1 MNKNNEELRMKNEE
15 LVRRGGLKIKGRSL
29 LYTAF
34 LLTLFFIFSNINAQS
49 LDSLINEAVRNN
61 PQLASYRFLI
71 KATEHMVEGTKAL
84 PPPTLG
90 LEFNSFNFSN
100 PNIWDNSLS
109 QNLSIS
115 QMFPLGGKIGAMV
128 HMAKTGSTVAENNY
142 EAYKVLLI
150 GKIKM
155 SYYSIWQFEK
165 NIGIQKE
172 FITLLNELFK
182 SNESLYQTNKLSQGE
197 ILMLQSEIAN
207 YETQLI
213 ILKNKKEA
221 EISNLNKLTGREIR
235 SMNVSVDTEIYRK
248 ADKFNEQELM
258 EDLKVINPSLKK
270 MNGMVMM
277 NKAEIT
283 ANEKE
288 LIPDLMVQGMIMR
301 MPKGMI
307 VTTKSDPMMIGMGET
322 EYMYGVM
329 ASITLPFMPWSRGK
343 YDSKI
348 EELGAKIKAIEAEKL
363 DMERDMIQKV
373 NELFLKLKN
382 TQELIALYNDKVLPL
397 EKKYSEL
404 QKTSFLNNNAKL
416 GSVIDSYKMLL
427 MNEMN
432 LYMAKADYQMAIA
445 ELEMMVGKQFLNLE
459 GAK

>member
-1 MNKNNEELRMKNEE
+1 MNNHLRTCRPEPVKNVE
-15 LVRRGGLKIKGRSL
+15 IKGSRISIFKMFSL
-29 LYTAF
+29 SI
-34 LLTLFFIFSNINAQS
+34 LLFAFSNLNAQS

-61 PQLASYRFLI
+61 PQLSSYRFLI
-71 KATEHMVEGTKAL
+71 KATKHMVEGSKAL
-84 PPPTLG
+84 PPPSIG

-115 QMFPLGGKIGAMV
+115 QMFPLGGKINAMV
-128 HMAKTGSTVAENNY
+128 HMAETGSTVAESNY
-142 EAYKVLLI
+142 EAYKVQLI
-150 GKIKM
+150 GRVKM

-165 NIGIQKE
+165 NIEIQKG
-172 FITLLNELFK
+172 FISLLNELFK
-182 SNESLYQTNKLSQGE
+182 ADESLYQTNKLNQGE

-235 SMNVSVDTEIYRK
+235 LKSISVDSEIYHK
-248 ADKFNEQELM
+248 TDKINEQELI
-258 EDLKVINPSLKK
+258 EDLKIVNPSLKK

-277 NKAEIT
+277 NKAEIK

-288 LIPDLMVQGMIMR
+288 LIPDLMLQGMIMR

-307 VTTKSDPMMIGMGET
+307 VTTKSDPMMIGTGET
-322 EYMYGVM
+322 EIMYGLM
-329 ASITLPFMPWSRGK
+329 ASITLPFAPWSRGK

-363 DMERDMIQKV
+363 DMEREMIQKV
-373 NELFLKLKN
+373 NELFLRLRN
-382 TQELIALYNDKVLPL
+382 TQELITLYTDKVLPL
-397 EKKYSEL
+397 EKNYSEL

-416 GSVIDSYKMLL
+416 SSVIDSYKMLL

-432 LYMAKADYQMAIA
+432 LFMAQADYLMAVA
-445 ELEMMVGKQFLNLE
+445 ELEMMVGKQFSNLE
-459 GAK
+459 GVK